1 MIYQLH
7 VFALLIFMPR
17 FNTINFYQN
26 KPKIKLFLP
35 KKMQNFRALAAPP
48 PHLRNNTTAPLL
60 QISGYAPD
68 Q

>member
-1 MIYQLH
+1 
-7 VFALLIFMPR
+7 MPR